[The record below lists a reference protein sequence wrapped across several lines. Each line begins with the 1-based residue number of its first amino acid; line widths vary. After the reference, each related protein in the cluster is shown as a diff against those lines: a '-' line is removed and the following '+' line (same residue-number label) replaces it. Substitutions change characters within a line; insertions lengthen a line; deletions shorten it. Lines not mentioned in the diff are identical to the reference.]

1 MIVVCDTNVIIS
13 ALLFPGGSPDK
24 IWRAIL
30 SGRFQNATSP
40 DLLTELERI
49 LRMKFKIPSD
59 RVESLLTLV
68 RQASLLTYPT
78 RRLRIITLD
87 DADNRVL
94 ECALESKSQF
104 IVTGDKHHLLPLK
117 KFQTIAILSPA
128 AFLEQSGLV

>member
-117 KFQTIAILSPA
+117 KFQTFAIL
-128 AFLEQSGLV
+128 